1 MIYLLRHGDAE
12 EGTGD
17 DAARR
22 LTPKGERQARGGGT
36 ALAALGIKPDACLTS
51 PKVRA
56 ADTARL
62 ACEAL
67 GLEPEIAEEL
77 RGGASTLSALTAG
90 RGDVLL
96 VGHEPD
102 FSSEVARLTGANV
115 KLRKGGLAI
124 VDGNTLVALLRPKD
138 LAAIADKTR
147 PRPVWSSSTTSI
159 RVTDRPRGGVI
170 ERRSRCP
177 GRAYGPPALCT
188 GTMEQFKQA
197 LSSRR

>member
-12 EGTGD
+12 DGNGD

-22 LTPKGERQARGGGT
+22 LTLKGERQARAAGE
-36 ALAALGIKPDACLTS
+36 ALAAMGAQIDACLTS

-56 ADTARL
+56 AATARL

-67 GLEPEIAEEL
+67 SPEPETASEL
-77 RGGASTLSALTAG
+77 RGGPFDSLSLAAN

-102 FSSEVARLTGANV
+102 FSGEVARLTGARV

-124 VDGNTLVALLRPKD
+124 VDGSTLAALLRPGD
-138 LAAIADKTR
+138 LAALAEKAD
-147 PRPVWSSSTTSI
+147 
-159 RVTDRPRGGVI
+159 
-170 ERRSRCP
+170 
-177 GRAYGPPALCT
+177 
-188 GTMEQFKQA
+188 
-197 LSSRR
+197 

>member
-1 MIYLLRHGDAE
+1 MEKLIYLLRHGDAE
-12 EGTGD
+12 DGSGD

-22 LTPKGERQARGGGT
+22 LTPKGEGQAKAAGR
-36 ALAALGIKPDACLTS
+36 ALKTMGAEIDVCLTS

-67 GLEPEIAEEL
+67 SLEPEIANEL
-77 RGGASTLSALTAG
+77 RGGPFDSLSLATG

-102 FSSEVARLTGANV
+102 FSGEVGRLTGARV

-124 VDGNTLVALLRPKD
+124 IDGSTLTALLRSGE
-138 LAAIADKTR
+138 LAALAQD
-147 PRPVWSSSTTSI
+147 
-159 RVTDRPRGGVI
+159 
-170 ERRSRCP
+170 
-177 GRAYGPPALCT
+177 LN
-188 GTMEQFKQA
+188 
-197 LSSRR
+197 

>member
-1 MIYLLRHGDAE
+1 LIYLLRHGDAE
-12 EGTGD
+12 EGNGD

-22 LTPKGERQARGGGT
+22 LTPKGERQSDAAGK
-36 ALAALGIKPDACLTS
+36 ALAAMGAELDACLTS

-67 GLEPEIAEEL
+67 SLKPETTDEL
-77 RGGASTLSALTAG
+77 RGGAFDSLSLAAG

-102 FSSEVARLTGANV
+102 FSGEVARLTGARV

-124 VDGNTLVALLRPKD
+124 VDGSTLVALLRPRD
-138 LAAIADKTR
+138 LAALAE
-147 PRPVWSSSTTSI
+147 
-159 RVTDRPRGGVI
+159 TD
-170 ERRSRCP
+170 
-177 GRAYGPPALCT
+177 
-188 GTMEQFKQA
+188 
-197 LSSRR
+197 